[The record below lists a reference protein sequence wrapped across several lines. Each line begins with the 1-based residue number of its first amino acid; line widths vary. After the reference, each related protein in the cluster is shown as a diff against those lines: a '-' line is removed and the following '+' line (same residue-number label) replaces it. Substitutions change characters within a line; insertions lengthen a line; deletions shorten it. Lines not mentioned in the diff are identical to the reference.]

1 MRLLLILLLAAW
13 IGVSVGCNKGESFKT
28 READP
33 AAADPG
39 ALITDDP
46 AMSGAAPAEG
56 DKPAGEGSEACSCPP
71 GVSNSA
77 SPLYRSFT

>member
-13 IGVSVGCNKGESFKT
+13 IGVSIGCNKGESYKT

-33 AAADPG
+33 TAADPG

-56 DKPAGEGSEACSCPP
+56 AKPADEGSKAKPAEA
-71 GVSNSA
+71 A
-77 SPLYRSFT
+77 EKK